1 MAKRVIRLTEQEFRR
16 VIYNAVNESLN
27 EIGGK
32 THAIVHNAT
41 MKAQQDRINGINLSP
56 HGRPNLDVIQ
66 RGISMS
72 QCAADSLIAPYKTD
86 YLFHGSDLVGTA
98 SLLVF
103 KLEQLYKLSS
113 REAILKGDIVF
124 NGEPLKG
131 CIIVNMT
138 TKQVQ
143 YNYKGKAPHYS
154 LTIDPSKRNLWDSLI
169 NELQTSVNSRNI

>member
-1 MAKRVIRLTEQEFRR
+1 MAKKVIRLTEEEFRR
-16 VIYNAVNESLN
+16 VIYNAVNVSLN

-41 MKAQQDRINGINLSP
+41 MKAQQDRINGINTSP

-66 RGISMS
+66 RGINMS
-72 QCAADSLIAPYKTD
+72 QRAADSLIAPYKTD

-113 REAILKGDIVF
+113 REAILKGEVVF

-131 CIIVNMT
+131 SIVVNMT

-143 YNYKGKAPHYS
+143 YNYKGKPPRYN
-154 LTIDPSKRNLWDSLI
+154 LTIDPSKRDLWDSLI
-169 NELQTSVNSRNI
+169 DELQVSVNSRTL